1 MIDFAFDFT
10 GRHAL
15 ITGGTRGVGL
25 AIAEAFMAA
34 GAIVSVTGT
43 KILPS
48 LYDADLSRFR
58 YSQLQL
64 ASSDAIDSFLDRLDD
79 VDVVVNCAGAKLPG
93 GLDQHER
100 ELISHSARL
109 GLVGPARLVTR
120 MRYRLTKSK
129 VPGGGAVINTSAAR
143 RWLELT
149 QSATD
154 AQAEL
159 ASQTRR
165 LGDTWARHGAR
176 VNTVIESLP
185 VAVPSQ
191 LRVQISHHSGPLL
204 TRSSS
209 APTRTGSINDV
220 AGVVLFLASSGAAA
234 ITGQTFQVN
243 IGGLAAA
250 H

>member
-1 MIDFAFDFT
+1 VIDFAFDFT

-15 ITGGTRGVGL
+15 VTGGTRGVGL
-25 AIAEAFMAA
+25 AIAQSFLSA

-58 YSQLQL
+58 YAQLQL
-64 ASSDAIDSFLDRLDD
+64 SSSDAIDSFLDRLDD

-129 VPGGGAVINTSAAR
+129 IPGGGAVINTSAAR

-149 QSATD
+149 QSPTD

-191 LRVQISHHSGPLL
+191 LRVQISHHSGPLM
-204 TRSSS
+204 TRTSSP
-209 APTRTGSINDV
+209 ARTGSINDV
-220 AGVVLFLASSGAAA
+220 ASVVLFLASSGAAA

-243 IGGLAAA
+243 TGGPAGG